1 MLDQADLS
9 LRLEEIN
16 QSQQGH
22 LGIDHFGPDVLA
34 LKGGDDIARV
44 PERYESSRYLR
55 SLHDL
60 DRQWVKQLVPAGENL
75 PAHRPVQQLVHTD
88 RTDQLRFRVLLRV
101 LVINPLYISTIYKNF
116 SSGNLSCE

>member
-1 MLDQADLS
+1 MLDQTDLS

-22 LGIDHFGPDVLA
+22 LGVDHFGPYVLA
-34 LKGGDDIARV
+34 LKGSDDIARI
-44 PERYESSRYLR
+44 PERYESSGYLC

-75 PAHRPVQQLVHTD
+75 PAHRPVQQLID
-88 RTDQLRFRVLLRV
+88 MNRTDELRFGVLLRV
-101 LVINPLYISTIYKNF
+101 LVI
-116 SSGNLSCE
+116 